1 MIINA
6 TENPFCRVNEEER
19 KQWGLKCGV
28 KEEEGGGVGMSGEK
42 PGSAGRPTPAAEE
55 GAPAPYVKMTT
66 HWV

>member
-19 KQWGLKCGV
+19 KQWGLKCGGTD
-28 KEEEGGGVGMSGEK
+28 EGGGALGMGGEK
-42 PGSAGRPTPAAEE
+42 PGSPGRPTPAAEE
-55 GAPAPYVKMTT
+55 GAPAPYAKMTT